1 MLECTTAMYKHTKS
15 LVNGKH
21 ILLEYEAKSGVTQF
35 SFNLSVLFGLTL
47 CTQCCQCF

>member
-1 MLECTTAMYKHTKS
+1 MYKHTKS

-35 SFNLSVLFGLTL
+35 SFNLSVLFGYHNNNNNNDNDN
-47 CTQCCQCF
+47 CGV